1 MKRIFVS
8 STFKDM
14 HEERDALRDV
24 AAELND
30 KAFRLGDGVTLCDL
44 RWGVDT
50 LDLDSDQGAAKV
62 LDVCLSEIDRCR
74 PYMIVLLGERYG
86 WIPNRRLI
94 RNAVRGR
101 CERLDRRMS
110 VTALEIEY
118 GALLKPEQMARTLFY
133 FREHMQNAPEQCK
146 SEDAFH
152 AKRLAALKK
161 RIVEGGG
168 HVRGYRLEWDSCG
181 KVVSGLDSFKSMVRR
196 DLDSLFQSDWKEL
209 RRRTSDQ
216 REQQIHFEYM
226 KRSGEQFRG
235 RSELLSQCVSKI
247 EKGIAS
253 FAVQG
258 ESGTGKTTLLS
269 RLALE
274 LAQRGYDVL
283 PIFCGL
289 TANSADARDV
299 MRLMIRHCSCR
310 EPLPRGKTDN
320 WQSWTEV
327 LAKTLERRGSSSK
340 HLVIVIDGVDQ
351 LKDDDGRNKLLFAPI
366 WPMDKVQMVMSG
378 LPTMNFRGRM
388 PVVKIGNLSKAEVES
403 FFRQVSGEKGAE
415 LDQTVR
421 RAILSKPAA
430 LNPLFLALLRY
441 RLGLMDRDDYANIES
456 GEGGMSGI
464 SRRQREIVDRCG
476 TSLPC
481 LCADILSAVEK
492 RIQSGW
498 IRTVA
503 SCIAISRRGLREKD
517 IGGVLTSL
525 GLPWNPLDFSR
536 FRVFLRPFFIERDD
550 GRIDLSHSRLR
561 RGLLP
566 EGKQAVVL
574 RKALLQWFDSLEGHD
589 KVRDED
595 FFFLC
600 QANGDAVS
608 FLGYVD
614 RFKNDN
620 AAMDISAKSFYSG
633 LCSDE
638 GVFAQGILDQTDSYG
653 KWMSLCDFV
662 NFHVYDLI
670 DGIVIHRMKVF
681 SLLENLLEQG
691 RRFRGHASD
700 AAALR
705 RQLGVLNRNLADL
718 LADNGTTKDRRR
730 ALAFYRKAKRC
741 FERTTRAW
749 RKVAENDFRDMVSVL
764 LGMGAIYEDINVGQG
779 ARKALDC
786 YLEAAKLMQVLIK
799 RFGKDVE
806 LELQFN
812 VLYHLGDWYWRAGTS
827 DELDCS
833 QANYM
838 HALSVLESAERS
850 GNLCVPERDKAVCFT
865 RLAQYHHEHNT
876 PHDLK
881 LEIYYGEKALEIDS
895 RIYRSSRTSDAARDY
910 MQSCM
915 TLSETYINTGS
926 PDGLTRAK
934 DLSSRAISIGRQW
947 LESEPSREAENV
959 LAQCHGVLAN
969 VYRAIGG
976 EENLSRALDSCR
988 NALRIFQK
996 LVDYGFEDDCR
1007 PNLTCAFFNMGVIL
1021 YDVGGRSNF
1030 GKARLCLEKS
1040 LLMDEELRKKNRSW
1054 RRDSDFIETNVW
1066 LGKNYQALGDAEN
1079 CAKAVQYYGRA
1090 ARLGD
1095 CDALFSLGCIYE
1107 EGLGVRPDQ
1116 KKALRFF
1123 RKAALCGQKDAVRR
1137 LKRLRHV

>member
-30 KAFRLGDGVTLCDL
+30 KAFRMGDGVTLCDL

-50 LDLDSDQGAAKV
+50 LDLDSDEGAAKV

-74 PYMIVLLGERYG
+74 PYMIVLLGDRYG

-94 RNAVRGR
+94 RKAVRGR

-118 GALLKPEQMARTLFY
+118 GALLKPGQMSRTLFY
-133 FREHMQNAPEQCK
+133 FREHTQDAPEQCK
-146 SEDAFH
+146 SEGAFH
-152 AKRLAALKK
+152 AKRLAAMKK
-161 RIVEGGG
+161 KIIEAGG

-181 KVVSGLDSFKSMVRR
+181 KVVSGLDSFKSMVRG
-196 DLDSLFQSDWKEL
+196 DLDSLFESDWKEL
-209 RRRTSDQ
+209 KRRNSDQ
-216 REQQIHFEYM
+216 REQQIHFEHM

-235 RSELLSQCVSKI
+235 RRELLAQCLSKI
-247 EKGIAS
+247 EKGTS
-253 FAVQG
+253 VFAVQG
-258 ESGTGKTTLLS
+258 ESGTGKTTLLG

-274 LAQRGYDVL
+274 LSQRGYDVL

-289 TANSADARDV
+289 TVNSDDARDV
-299 MRLMIRHCSCR
+299 MRLMIRYCSCR
-310 EPLPRGKTDN
+310 EPLPRGKTEN
-320 WQSWTEV
+320 WESWTEV
-327 LAKTLERRGSSSK
+327 LAKTLERRSSSNK
-340 HLVIVIDGVDQ
+340 RLVIVVDGVDQ
-351 LKDDDGRNKLLFAPI
+351 LKDNDGRNNLLFVPT
-366 WPMDKVQMVMSG
+366 WPMDNVQMVMSG
-378 LPTMNFRGRM
+378 LPTINFKGRM
-388 PVVKIGNLSKAEVES
+388 PVVKIANLSKAEVEP

-441 RLGLMDRDDYANIES
+441 RLGLMDRDDYVDIES
-456 GEGGMSGI
+456 REGGMAGI

-476 TSLPC
+476 TSLPR

-498 IRTVA
+498 IRTAV

-517 IGGVLTSL
+517 LAGVLTDL

-536 FRVFLRPFFIERDD
+536 FRIFLRPFFIERDD
-550 GRIDLSHSRLR
+550 GRIDLAHSRLR

-566 EGKQAVVL
+566 EGKTAVDL
-574 RKALLQWFDSLEGHD
+574 RKALLRWFDSQQGHD
-589 KVRDED
+589 RVRDED
-595 FFFLC
+595 LFFYCQENGVAIPFLRY
-600 QANGDAVS
+600 
-608 FLGYVD
+608 LG
-614 RFKNDN
+614 RFKDDN
-620 AAMDISAKSFYSG
+620 TAMAVCAKSFYAG
-633 LCSDE
+633 LCSDG
-638 GVFAQGILDQTDSYG
+638 GVFAQEILDKADSYG
-653 KWMSLCDFV
+653 KWMALCDVV

-670 DGIVIHRMKVF
+670 DDIATHRKQVF
-681 SLLENLLEQG
+681 CLLENLSKQG
-691 RRFRGHASD
+691 RRFCRHGSD
-700 AAALR
+700 AAAAR

-730 ALAFYRKAKRC
+730 SLSFYRNAKRC
-741 FERTTRAW
+741 FERTPRAW
-749 RKVAENDFRDMVSVL
+749 HRAAENEFRDMVSVL
-764 LGMGAIYEDINVGQG
+764 LGMGAIYEDLNSGQG
-779 ARKALDC
+779 VRKALDC
-786 YLEAAKLMQVLIK
+786 YLEAAKLMRILIK
-799 RFGKDVE
+799 LFGKNAE

-827 DELDCS
+827 EELDCS
-833 QANYM
+833 QANYL
-838 HALSVLESAERS
+838 HALSVLGSAERS
-850 GNLCVPERDKAVCFT
+850 GKFCVPERDKAVCFT

-876 PHDLK
+876 PQDLR
-881 LEIYYGEKALEIDS
+881 LERDYGEKALEIDS

-915 TLSETYINTGS
+915 TLSETYMNTGS
-926 PDGLTRAK
+926 PDGLARAK
-934 DLSSRAISIGRQW
+934 DLSSRAISVGRQW
-947 LESEPSREAENV
+947 LENEPSLEAGNI

-988 NALRIFQK
+988 SALRIFQQ
-996 LVDYGFEDDCR
+996 LVDSGFEDDCR
-1007 PNLTCAFFNMGVIL
+1007 LNLTCAFFNMGIIL
-1021 YDVGGRSNF
+1021 YDMGGCGNLK
-1030 GKARLCLEKS
+1030 KARSCLEKS
-1040 LLMDEELRKKNRSW
+1040 LLMDEELWKKNRSW
-1054 RRDSDFIETNVW
+1054 RRVSDFIETNVW
-1066 LGKNYQALGDAEN
+1066 LGKICLALGGAEN
-1079 CAKAVQYYGRA
+1079 YAKAVQYYRRA

-1095 CDALFSLGCIYE
+1095 CDALYSLGCIYE
-1107 EGLGVRPDQ
+1107 EGLGVKPDQ
-1116 KKALRFF
+1116 KKALHFF
-1123 RKAALCGQKDAVRR
+1123 RKAAVGGQKDAVRR
-1137 LKRLRHV
+1137 LKCLRHA

>member
-14 HEERDALRDV
+14 HEERDALREV

-30 KAFRLGDGVTLCDL
+30 KAFRIGDGVILCDL

-50 LDLDSDQGAAKV
+50 LDLDSEQGAAKV
-62 LDVCLSEIDRCR
+62 LDVCLDEIDRCR

-94 RNAVRGR
+94 RKAVRGR
-101 CERLDRRMS
+101 CELLDRRMS

-118 GALLKPEQMARTLFY
+118 GALLKPGQIARTLFY
-133 FREHMQNAPEQCK
+133 FREPAQNAPERCRA
-146 SEDAFH
+146 EGAYH

-161 RIVEGGG
+161 RIIEAGGR
-168 HVRGYRLEWDSCG
+168 VRGYRLGWDSDG
-181 KVVSGLDSFKSMVRR
+181 RVVSGLDSFKSMVRH
-196 DLDSLFQSDWKEL
+196 DLDHLFQSDWKQL
-209 RRRTSDQ
+209 RRQSFDQ
-216 REQQIHFEYM
+216 REQHIHFEYM

-235 RSELLSQCVSKI
+235 RSELLAQCVSKI
-247 EKGIAS
+247 ENGISS

-320 WQSWTEV
+320 WESWTEV
-327 LAKTLERRGSSSK
+327 LAKTLERCSSSSR

-351 LKDDDGRNKLLFAPI
+351 LKDDDGRNKLLFAPA
-366 WPMDKVQMVMSG
+366 WPMDNVQMVMSG
-378 LPTMNFRGRM
+378 LPTINFKGRM
-388 PVVKIGNLSKAEVES
+388 LVVKIGNLSKAEVEP

-430 LNPLFLALLRY
+430 LNPLFLSLLRY

-456 GEGGMSGI
+456 TGGGMVGI

-476 TSLPC
+476 TSVPR

-498 IRTVA
+498 IRTAV

-517 IGGVLTSL
+517 LAGVLTDL
-525 GLPWNPLDFSR
+525 GLSWNPLDFSR
-536 FRVFLRPFFIERDD
+536 FRIFLSPFFIERDD
-550 GRIDLSHSRLR
+550 GRIDLAHSRLR
-561 RGLLP
+561 RGLFP
-566 EGKQAVVL
+566 EGKTAVAL
-574 RKALLQWFDSLEGHD
+574 RKALLQWFDSLQGHD

-595 FFFLC
+595 FFFFC
-600 QANGDAVS
+600 QENGDAAS
-608 FLGYVD
+608 FLRYVD

-620 AAMDISAKSFYSG
+620 TAMEASAKSFYSG
-633 LCSDE
+633 LCADG
-638 GVFAQGILDQTDSYG
+638 GVFAQEVLDKADSYG
-653 KWMSLCDFV
+653 KWMALCDFV
-662 NFHVYDLI
+662 NFHVDDLI
-670 DGIVIHRMKVF
+670 DDIATHRKQVF
-681 SLLENLLEQG
+681 ALLKNLSEQG
-691 RRFRGHASD
+691 RRFRGQASD
-700 AAALR
+700 AAAAR
-705 RQLGVLNRNLADL
+705 RQLGVLNRNMADL

-730 ALAFYRKAKRC
+730 SLTFYRKAKRC
-741 FERTTRAW
+741 FERTPSAW
-749 RKVAENDFRDMVSVL
+749 RMATENDFRDMVSVL

-786 YLEAAKLMQVLIK
+786 YLEAAKLMQSLIR
-799 RFGKDVE
+799 RFGKNAGQ
-806 LELQFN
+806 ELQFN

-833 QANYM
+833 RANFM

-850 GNLCVPERDKAVCFT
+850 GDLCVPERDKAVCYT

-876 PHDLK
+876 RHDLK
-881 LEIYYGEKALEIDS
+881 REIYFGEKALEIDS
-895 RIYRSSRTSDAARDY
+895 RIYMSSRTSDAARDY

-915 TLSETYINTGS
+915 TLSEAYINAGS
-926 PDGLTRAK
+926 DAGLSHAR
-934 DLSSRAISIGRQW
+934 DLSSRAITVGKEW
-947 LESEPSREAENV
+947 LENEPSLEAENI

-969 VYRAIGG
+969 VYRAIGEKG
-976 EENLSRALDSCR
+976 SLSKALDACR
-988 NALRIFQK
+988 IALRTFQR
-996 LVDYGFEDDCR
+996 LLDSGFEDDCR
-1007 PNLTCAFFNMGVIL
+1007 LNLACAFFNMGVIF
-1021 YDVGGRSNF
+1021 YDLGGRSNL
-1030 GKARLCLEKS
+1030 GNARLCMEKC
-1040 LLMDEELRKKNRSW
+1040 LMMDEDLRKKNRSW
-1054 RRDSDFIETNVW
+1054 RREYDFIETNVW
-1066 LGKNYQALGDAEN
+1066 LGKICLALGGAEN
-1079 CAKAVQYYGRA
+1079 YAKAVQYYRRA

-1107 EGLGVRPDQ
+1107 EGLGVKPDQ

-1123 RKAALCGQKDAVRR
+1123 RKAALGGYKNAVRR
-1137 LKRLRHV
+1137 LKCLKRA